1 MILSCVKYFT
11 GNRKLFIE
19 LAKMTRDS
27 RLNTMTLLKNSIL
40 ILCTILLS
48 FSILAKD
55 KKKSDFNTYKGA
67 FFEAEYPKNFTV
79 KSSIKSSMPD
89 LYDSAFFIS
98 PDKKVRFYVFAPQWS
113 GDADDIAINSDEI
126 EKDTKTESKNGMKF
140 KWFTYEKKDKSRLRS
155 YQETTN
161 EEETT
166 KLIVGIE
173 YTDREAYKKY
183 KDEYLKFKK
192 SIRQFAD

>member
-1 MILSCVKYFT
+1 MI
-11 GNRKLFIE
+11 
-19 LAKMTRDS
+19 
-27 RLNTMTLLKNSIL
+27 LLKNSIL
-40 ILCTILLS
+40 ILFFTLVS
-48 FSILAKD
+48 FVVFAND
-55 KKKSDFNTYKGA
+55 NKKSDFKTYKGA
-67 FFEAEYPKNFTV
+67 FFEVEYPKNFTV

-113 GDADDIAINSDEI
+113 GDADDITIDPENEV
-126 EKDTKTESKNGMKF
+126 EKDTKREIKNGMKF
-140 KWFTYEKKDKSRLRS
+140 KWFTYESKDKSKLRS

-173 YTDREAYKKY
+173 YADRESYKKY
-183 KDEYLKFKK
+183 KDVYLKFKK
-192 SIRQFAD
+192 SVRQFAD